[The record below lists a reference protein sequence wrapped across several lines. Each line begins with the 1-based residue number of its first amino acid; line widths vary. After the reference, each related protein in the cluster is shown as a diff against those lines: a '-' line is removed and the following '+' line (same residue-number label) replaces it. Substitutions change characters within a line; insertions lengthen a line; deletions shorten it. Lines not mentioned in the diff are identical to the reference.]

1 MKRTEQPQTTQETNT
16 PAHALTWADAR
27 RIAAFGLLFV
37 LLLTLFSKLMQPTK
51 WFDAQRLQN
60 RNARIA
66 QMMEQKE
73 DTIEIMNIGDSL
85 SLTGFNP
92 MELWKG
98 KGYAAFNIGADGIR
112 MSEAVYA
119 VEEACAAQHPK
130 YLLMESLPLLRYSNK
145 SDMQML
151 ISQPLYHRFPFLKYH
166 SIWKTVI
173 DGPGNKIYHRGYL
186 VNARTDPYLGEAD
199 YLTDRRIKDTYVAQV
214 PALNRW
220 YFRRIHRFCE
230 QRGITLIL
238 YSMPSPEIYNLPR
251 VELMQAFAG
260 EEGVPYIDLNRH
272 VAEIGIDW
280 AADTSDAG
288 DHLNVYGSRK
298 ATLYLAGCLEE
309 LAGGGEA
316 GALAGS
322 EAGTTDTAGESGA
335 AFPPLTDHRA
345 DPAYQDWNEEIPA
358 YDALVEKMKGKNFG
372 DL

>member
-16 PAHALTWADAR
+16 SADRPPAHALTRADAR

-73 DTIEIMNIGDSL
+73 DTIEIMNLGDSL

-230 QRGITLIL
+230 KNGVTLIL

-251 VELMQAFAG
+251 VELMQAFAE

-298 ATLYLAGCLEE
+298 ATLYLAGCLEK
-309 LAGGGEA
+309 LAG
-316 GALAGS
+316 
-322 EAGTTDTAGESGA
+322 AGT
-335 AFPPLTDHRA
+335 FPSLTDHRA
-345 DPAYQDWNEEIPA
+345 DPAYQEWNEEISA